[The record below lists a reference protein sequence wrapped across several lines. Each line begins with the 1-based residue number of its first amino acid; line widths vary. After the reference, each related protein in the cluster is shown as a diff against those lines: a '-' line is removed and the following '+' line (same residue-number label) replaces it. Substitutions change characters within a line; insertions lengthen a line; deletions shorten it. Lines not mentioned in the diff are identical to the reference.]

1 MKSSI
6 MSSDSMEVEQDET
19 HSSSAP
25 TDPQLREKWFH
36 QRLQEISD
44 EIAQIV
50 SGNFSLNSIV
60 IV

>member
-1 MKSSI
+1 
-6 MSSDSMEVEQDET
+6 MEVEQDET